1 MSLPLGL
8 YLAIFGLN
16 ALAMVLW
23 LVRFTQHDP
32 TLGEVLFFLLNTGL
46 AVVYGVLAVTHA
58 RTRRG
63 PPNDGD
69 MP

>member
-23 LVRFTQHDP
+23 LVGFTQHDP
-32 TLGEVLFFLLNTGL
+32 TLGEVLFFLLNSAL
-46 AVVYGVLAVTHA
+46 ALVYGVLAINHV

-63 PPNDGD
+63 PNDGD
-69 MP
+69 TP